1 MKESAT
7 TLQQTSFNILLIGD
21 SCIDE
26 YQYGLVER
34 LSPEAPVPVFQ
45 FLRKEVKP
53 GMAANVKANLEAFG
67 CNVNFLTGEQST
79 KTRLIDSRSKQH
91 IVRIDNDVIS
101 QTISID
107 SEIPDIYDAI
117 VISDYNKGTV
127 SYELVEDI
135 RKHYT
140 GPIFVDTKKTDL
152 ARFEGCYVKINSLE
166 NSLAKNICSDLI
178 VTMGKHGARYN
189 EITYPTPNVE
199 VADVC
204 GAGDTFL
211 AALVC
216 NFLNT
221 QDIEQAIMFANH
233 AAGKT
238 VQHSGVYALTEQD
251 ITDIY
256 ASINNGS

>member
-1 MKESAT
+1 MT
-7 TLQQTSFNILLIGD
+7 TQQHKKLNILLIGD

-26 YQYGLVER
+26 YQYGLIER

-45 FLRKEVKP
+45 FLRKEIKP

-67 CNVNFLTGEQST
+67 CNVNFLTGDTST

-91 IVRIDNDVIS
+91 IVRIDNDVRS
-101 QTISID
+101 TPLRID
-107 SEIPDIYDAI
+107 SEIPGIYDAI
-117 VISDYNKGTV
+117 VVSDYNKGTV

-135 RKHYT
+135 RQHYT
-140 GPIFVDTKKTDL
+140 GPIFIDTKKTDL

-166 NSLAKNICSDLI
+166 NSLAKTVCTDLI
-178 VTMGKHGARYN
+178 VTMGKQGAVYN

-211 AALVC
+211 AAMVC
-216 NFLNT
+216 SFLNT
-221 QDIEQAIMFANH
+221 QDIEQAITFANH

-256 ASINNGS
+256 ESINNRS